1 MKSVW
6 SILIGLAVLTVGI
19 TPGSTLASDRNGTV
33 WSKQTNFNNPQ
44 PRRAIVK
51 IIKKKKPAQ
60 VARASSSPPK
70 EPELP
75 TNRVLET
82 FELDEDAVALVPPE
96 ETVTAVKPTPGKCEW
111 VRSIVA
117 AYAFEDVTP
126 KVCTGSVFTYEA
138 HRGDRTYLVQAS
150 ALYGDLIKVERTDAP
165 QDVTTVTIEPAS
177 Q

>member
-19 TPGSTLASDRNGTV
+19 APSSTLASDRNGTI
-33 WSKQTNFNNPQ
+33 WSKRTNFNNPQ

-51 IIKKKKPAQ
+51 IVKRTKPARIT
-60 VARASSSPPK
+60 RASSTPK
-70 EPELP
+70 EPEPP
-75 TNRVLET
+75 TNRVLAT
-82 FELDEDAVALVPPE
+82 FELDEDAVAFIPPE
-96 ETVTAVKPTPGKCEW
+96 EPVTTVKPTPGKCEW

-117 AYAFEDVTP
+117 AYAFEGVRP

-138 HRGDRTYLVQAS
+138 HRGDRTFLIQVS
-150 ALYGDLIKVERTDAP
+150 ALYGELIKVERTDIP

>member
-1 MKSVW
+1 MKGVW

-19 TPGSTLASDRNGTV
+19 APGSNLASDRNGTV
-33 WSKQTNFNNPQ
+33 WAKQTNFNNPQ
-44 PRRAIVK
+44 PRRAIVN
-51 IIKKKKPAQ
+51 IAKKKKPTQ
-60 VARASSSPPK
+60 IARASSTRKESEPPA
-70 EPELP
+70 
-75 TNRVLET
+75 NRVLAT
-82 FELDEDAVALVPPE
+82 FDLDEDAVALIPPE
-96 ETVTAVKPTPGKCEW
+96 EPVTKVKPTPGKCEW
-111 VRSIVA
+111 VRSIVT

-138 HRGDRTYLVQAS
+138 HRGDRTFLIQAS

>member
-1 MKSVW
+1 MKSIW
-6 SILIGLAVLTVGI
+6 SILIGLVVLTVGI
-19 TPGSTLASDRNGTV
+19 VPGSTLASDRNGTV

-51 IIKKKKPAQ
+51 IVKRTKPAH
-60 VARASSSPPK
+60 VARASSPRK
-70 EPELP
+70 EPEPP
-75 TNRVLET
+75 TNRVLAT
-82 FELDEDAVALVPPE
+82 FELDQDALALVPPGE
-96 ETVTAVKPTPGKCEW
+96 PVTAVKPTPGKCEW

-138 HRGDRTYLVQAS
+138 HRGERTFLIQAS
-150 ALYGDLIKVERTDAP
+150 ALYGELIKVERTDVA